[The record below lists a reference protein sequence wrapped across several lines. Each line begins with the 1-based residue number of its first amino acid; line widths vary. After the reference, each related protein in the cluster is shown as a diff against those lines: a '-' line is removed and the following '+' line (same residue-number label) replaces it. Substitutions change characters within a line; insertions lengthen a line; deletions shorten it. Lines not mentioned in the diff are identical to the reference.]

1 MADQEQ
7 TGRRIQV
14 ANARPEDAGRGLARL
29 PLAVMAQLQ
38 LSEGDV
44 IEIVGKRNTPARVV
58 RPYKEDEGLDVLR
71 LDGLQRANAGVGSGD
86 FVQISKAEPRAA
98 QRVVFAPA
106 QNNLRLQGNPEAL
119 KRVFYQRPLA
129 SGDVVATAGQQ
140 QVPPGDGVTWKI
152 NPGTAGMLTSPSIKR
167 LPRRSISCGRMPP

>member
-44 IEIVGKRNTPARVV
+44 IEIVNLERWWQTFPLFLSCILVLVNTL
-58 RPYKEDEGLDVLR
+58 LDTAKALR
-71 LDGLQRANAGVGSGD
+71 GD
-86 FVQISKAEPRAA
+86 PEPRSAHS
-98 QRVVFAPA
+98 
-106 QNNLRLQGNPEAL
+106 LG
-119 KRVFYQRPLA
+119 
-129 SGDVVATAGQQ
+129 
-140 QVPPGDGVTWKI
+140 
-152 NPGTAGMLTSPSIKR
+152 SI
-167 LPRRSISCGRMPP
+167 